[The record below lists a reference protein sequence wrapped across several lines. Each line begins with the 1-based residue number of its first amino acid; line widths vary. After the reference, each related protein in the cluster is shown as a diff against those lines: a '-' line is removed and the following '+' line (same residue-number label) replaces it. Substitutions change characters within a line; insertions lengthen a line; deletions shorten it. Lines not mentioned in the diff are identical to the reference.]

1 MDNYK
6 NDGRRIAELVTVIIF
21 SLDEI
26 FMMMRTVIYEWG
38 YLSSLILLAS
48 LLGIVGVY
56 LSKYRTLH
64 HRAVIYSSIMSMSMF
79 VHG

>member
-26 FMMMRTVIYEWG
+26 FMMMRTDNDEWG
-38 YLSSLILLAS
+38 Q
-48 LLGIVGVY
+48 
-56 LSKYRTLH
+56 R
-64 HRAVIYSSIMSMSMF
+64 
-79 VHG
+79 

>member
-48 LLGIVGVY
+48 LLGIVGEIG
-56 LSKYRTLH
+56 
-64 HRAVIYSSIMSMSMF
+64 RAHV
-79 VHG
+79 